1 MGSQCPCSGWPGT
14 CKIPGI
20 GPYRKVDLAVS
31 LRPLEGTN
39 LNMFQIAI
47 PKVRPH
53 CQQDNLRQYNCASR
67 HKTPGRCSEKSPRPH
82 TRLGLS
88 LALLSMAER
97 HWGPLAIAAFAA
109 PRAICCRGYICAY
122 ALARPGRAWLSVIGV
137 QAIAAIAAP
146 RAICCSCTIW
156 ARSLGVHWRVC
167 HI

>member
-1 MGSQCPCSGWPGT
+1 MQAAGAVAMGSQCPCSGWPGT

-67 HKTPGRCSEKSPRPH
+67 HKTPGRCSEKSLRPH
-82 TRLGLS
+82 TGLGLS

-97 HWGPLAIAAFAA
+97 HWGPGNCSLRSTTCHLLSRLYLGKCSGQTQSMAE
-109 PRAICCRGYICAY
+109 RHWG
-122 ALARPGRAWLSVIGV
+122 PGNRNF
-137 QAIAAIAAP
+137 
-146 RAICCSCTIW
+146 
-156 ARSLGVHWRVC
+156 RSTTC
-167 HI
+167 HLLFL